1 MDSPIARAESLA
13 EQTYRYLRTQILTGH
28 IPPGSK
34 LVESQ
39 MAKQWSIS
47 RSPLRE
53 AIRRLEQEGLLVT
66 CSGVTHLFEPSRKDF
81 EDLYE
86 LRTGL
91 EPMAA
96 RLAARHMSRDA
107 LNQLHTVLESTD
119 KYLAAGAM
127 DPFIESNAKFHD
139 LIAQSSG
146 NRRLWKAMEDI
157 SVLARYYR
165 YICFKVFHRYVDSA
179 EEHWRIYR
187 ALVARDEDLAWRE
200 MKNHI
205 EVDLQYIRS
214 SADLART
221 ESNH

>member
-1 MDSPIARAESLA
+1 MDTPIAKAESLA
-13 EQTYRYLRTQILTGH
+13 EQAYRYLRTQILTGN

-39 MAKQWSIS
+39 MAKRWKIS

-53 AIRRLEQEGLLVT
+53 AIRRLEQEGLVVT
-66 CSGVTHLFEPSRKDF
+66 YNGVTHLFEPSRKDF

-86 LRTGL
+86 LRTAL

-96 RLAARHMSRDA
+96 RLAARYMTADA
-107 LNQLHTVLESTD
+107 LQQLEAVLESTD

-139 LIAQSSG
+139 LIAESSG
-146 NRRLWKAMEDI
+146 NRRLRKAMEDI

-165 YICFKVFHRYVDSA
+165 YICFKVFQRYVDSA

-187 ALVARDEDLAWRE
+187 ALLAHDEDLAWLE
-200 MKNHI
+200 MKKHI
-205 EVDLQYIRS
+205 EVDLQYIRTE
-214 SADLART
+214 ARAV
-221 ESNH
+221 HLGG